1 LRAHLQQQ
9 FDDVNMPLGA
19 RPVQRR
25 AVANAVVFQVR
36 IGTVLRRVYL
46 IANSVIKLGGRG

>member
-1 LRAHLQQQ
+1 
-9 FDDVNMPLGA
+9 MPLGA

-36 IGTVLRRVYL
+36 IGTVLRRVDL
-46 IANSVIKLGGRG
+46 IANSVIKLGGADNL